1 MAADDRRLWQ
11 RNTMS
16 SGVPD
21 LDELLGGI
29 VAGDNLVWVFDDPAT
44 VIPFENAFLREGL
57 EAGDPCR
64 YVTMT
69 ASPAAVARRVGD
81 SVSVV
86 DARPRHRLADLL
98 LLEQAVLESARTA
111 RTRFVIEGLDTFT
124 RRHGAERALGFF
136 SRTCPQL
143 FDLGSVAYWRASS
156 PPLGAPFIE
165 KVRRVTQC
173 VLELRRGNLRVLK
186 AEGHRGGIEGRL
198 VRVQP
203 VDGAPRL
210 SAERSLGRLASAL
223 RCVREQ
229 RRLSQADL
237 AQMAGVSA
245 SAISQAEA
253 GRRGLSLDTVIT
265 LSERLQVSID
275 DFLALRR
282 DTNYVL
288 ARRERA
294 STNEGI
300 TALLDDSDAGL
311 RAYLVSLPPGAAG
324 APPTTHKGVELI
336 VVASGLVQLDLGSD
350 TPVMRAGDAILV
362 PRVAIRSWRNLT
374 ADPARLFWVLRD

>member
-1 MAADDRRLWQ
+1 
-11 RNTMS
+11 
-16 SGVPD
+16 
-21 LDELLGGI
+21 
-29 VAGDNLVWVFDDPAT
+29 
-44 VIPFENAFLREGL
+44 
-57 EAGDPCR
+57 
-64 YVTMT
+64 
-69 ASPAAVARRVGD
+69 
-81 SVSVV
+81 
-86 DARPRHRLADLL
+86 
-98 LLEQAVLESARTA
+98 
-111 RTRFVIEGLDTFT
+111 
-124 RRHGAERALGFF
+124 
-136 SRTCPQL
+136 
-143 FDLGSVAYWRASS
+143 
-156 PPLGAPFIE
+156 
-165 KVRRVTQC
+165 
-173 VLELRRGNLRVLK
+173 
-186 AEGHRGGIEGRL
+186 
-198 VRVQP
+198 
-203 VDGAPRL
+203 
-210 SAERSLGRLASAL
+210 
-223 RCVREQ
+223 
-229 RRLSQADL
+229 
-237 AQMAGVSA
+237 MAGVSA

-324 APPTTHKGVELI
+324 SPPTTHKGVELI